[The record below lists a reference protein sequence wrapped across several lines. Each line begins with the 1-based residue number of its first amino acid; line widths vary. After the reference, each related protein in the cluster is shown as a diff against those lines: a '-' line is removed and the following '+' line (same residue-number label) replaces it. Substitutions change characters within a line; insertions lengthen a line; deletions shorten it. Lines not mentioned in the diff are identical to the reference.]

1 MMAMVNPTIL
11 VGVDGSAGS
20 DQAVRW
26 AAALAVQ
33 RDFALHVV
41 HALEV
46 AKLYFYVGEI
56 AGKGALEKAVAEDGE
71 QIVRDAVAVARSVD
85 ENVTVTTEIS
95 TQPPVPVLIGLS
107 RDARMLVLGH
117 TGRGGFAG
125 MLVGSTASAVASHAH
140 CPVAVIGGSSMPA
153 TGPVVVGLDGS
164 PTSELAIAAAFDE
177 ASFRAVPLIAVH
189 AWSDVTYDDING
201 TARFPFAWKSLED
214 DELRLLAQR
223 LAGWQE
229 KYPEVEVRRELVRDR
244 PRRALLDWSE
254 QAQLVVVGSR
264 GRGGFRGMLLGST
277 SQALVRHARCPVLVV
292 RPESSVDAERE

>member
-1 MMAMVNPTIL
+1 MTMANPTIL
-11 VGVDGSAGS
+11 AGVDGSAGS

-26 AAALAVQ
+26 ATALAVQ
-33 RDFALHVV
+33 RDYTLHVV

-46 AKLYFYVGEI
+46 AKLYYYVGDI
-56 AGKGALEKAVAEDGE
+56 AGKGALEKAVGEDGE
-71 QIVRDAVAVARSVD
+71 QIVRNAVEVARSVD
-85 ENVTVTTEIS
+85 GGVTVTTETS
-95 TQPPVPVLIGLS
+95 TQPPVPLLIELS

-117 TGRGGFAG
+117 AGRGGFGG
-125 MLVGSTASAVASHAH
+125 MLVGSIASAVASHAH
-140 CPVAVIGGSSMPA
+140 CPVAVIRDTGSQSA
-153 TGPVVVGLDGS
+153 TGPIVVGLDGS

-177 ASFRAVPLIAVH
+177 ASFRNAPLVAVH
-189 AWSDVTYDDING
+189 AWSDVTYDDVNG

-229 KYPEVEVRRELVRDR
+229 KYPDVEVRRELVRDR
-244 PRRALLDWSE
+244 PRHALLGWSE

-292 RPESSVDAERE
+292 RPEATADAERE

>member
-1 MMAMVNPTIL
+1 
-11 VGVDGSAGS
+11 
-20 DQAVRW
+20 
-26 AAALAVQ
+26 
-33 RDFALHVV
+33 
-41 HALEV
+41 
-46 AKLYFYVGEI
+46 
-56 AGKGALEKAVAEDGE
+56 
-71 QIVRDAVAVARSVD
+71 
-85 ENVTVTTEIS
+85 
-95 TQPPVPVLIGLS
+95 LIELS

-140 CPVAVIGGSSMPA
+140 CPVAVIRDTTSMPA

-177 ASFRAVPLIAVH
+177 ASFRNVPLIAVH
-189 AWSDVTYDDING
+189 AWSDLTYDDVNG

-214 DELRLLAQR
+214 DELRLLGQR

-229 KYPEVEVRRELVRDR
+229 KYPDVEVRRELVRDR
-244 PRRALLDWSE
+244 PRHALLGWSA

-277 SQALVRHARCPVLVV
+277 SQALVRHARCSVLVV
-292 RPESSVDAERE
+292 RPESSADAERE